1 MKKATILTLIL
12 SIVSVFSLSAS
23 NRNAPKLLYG
33 NAQFVLEDALV
44 YFNLDYS
51 HAVEVEYA
59 KDGETVET
67 VKGHGIFEEGNATHD
82 QVIPNFM
89 NMYVKQYNRV
99 AGKSYPTRMTLNR
112 DEAKYELTIEIDT
125 IDTGNTVGKIFGGIA
140 GGSKGNVIFSGK
152 MIVREIATG
161 NMVFSMGC
169 SQLTTWD
176 TAAIPAARFLSD
188 LGFEF
193 SFKYLF
199 SFDIIIGKANA
210 KKGYNIPYLYPDG
223 QK

>member
-89 NMYVKQYNRV
+89 KMYVKQYNRV

-125 IDTGNTVGKIFGGIA
+125 IDTGNTVGKLFGGIA
-140 GGSKGNVIFSGK
+140 AGSKGNLIFSGK

-161 NMVFSMGC
+161 NTVFSMSC
-169 SQLTTWD
+169 SKLTTWD